1 MPARLV
7 ATPLGSVNSSGQ
19 RCIVHL
25 LNRPYGLRHPGSSRP
40 AFKIWPPAAQR
51 QYVKGLTSLLV
62 VLTLTELQ
70 RAALGAVV

>member
-1 MPARLV
+1 
-7 ATPLGSVNSSGQ
+7 
-19 RCIVHL
+19 